1 MPKPKFLSSGYCP
14 DTAVA
19 IQYFEAPHFPN
30 PLHYHKELE
39 LAYIISGYGTRYI
52 GSNIEPFKN
61 GDLVLV
67 GEELAHVWKCDDAF
81 YEPGTSL
88 LTKAIVVKFNSDLSG
103 KDFLRLQESH
113 SILKVINEANGGI
126 VIGGKSKRLIHDI
139 LQEMLEQSPIEQ
151 ILSLLQI
158 LNIISKSKTTAILS
172 QFDLHRSTKPKD
184 KDRMNKIIHHTML
197 NFKRNISLE
206 EIANVANLSKSAFCR
221 YFKNKVKKNY
231 NDFIYDIRIEYACK
245 LLLEKDLGIMQISYE
260 SGFNSPSAF
269 SQIFK
274 RITGISP
281 NQYRK
286 TKKIQEISESA
297 IEIANV

>member
-14 DTAVA
+14 GTAVA
-19 IQYFEAPHFPN
+19 LQYFEEPHFPN

-39 LAYIISGYGTRYI
+39 LAYIISGYGTRFI
-52 GSNIEPFKN
+52 GSNIEPFKK

-67 GEELAHVWKCDDAF
+67 GEELAHVWKCDEAF

-88 LTKAIVVKFNSDLSG
+88 LTKAIVVKFHADFAGN
-103 KDFLRLQESH
+103 DFLRLQESH
-113 SILKVINEANGGI
+113 SILKVINEATGGI
-126 VIGGKSKRLIHDI
+126 RIRGKSKRLIHNI
-139 LQEMLEQSPIEQ
+139 LHEMLEQSPIEQ

-158 LNIISKSKTTAILS
+158 LNVMSKSETTSVLS
-172 QFDLHRSTKPKD
+172 QFDFHRSSNPKE
-184 KDRMNKIIHHTML
+184 KDRMNRIIQHTMI
-197 NFKRNISLE
+197 NFKRNITLD

-221 YFKNKVKKNY
+221 YFKNTVKKNY

-245 LLLEKDLGIMQISYE
+245 LLLEKDMGIMQVCYE
-260 SGFNSPSAF
+260 SGFNNPSAF

-286 TKKIQEISESA
+286 TYKIQEISESA
-297 IEIANV
+297 IEKANA